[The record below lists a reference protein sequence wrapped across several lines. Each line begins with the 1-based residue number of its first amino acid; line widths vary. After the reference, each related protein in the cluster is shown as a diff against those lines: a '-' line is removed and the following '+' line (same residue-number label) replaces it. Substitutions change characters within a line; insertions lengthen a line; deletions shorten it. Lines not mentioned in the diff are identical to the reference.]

1 MRLTTVLSPGKLLWR
16 VGSFKTTESDLS
28 LPRNALERNVIWQQ
42 YPDLRLGQLILN
54 LEYRLPLYQI
64 EDEELVT
71 ALKSLYKGVEN
82 EE

>member
-1 MRLTTVLSPGKLLWR
+1 MRNPDRIPKILNEIEK
-16 VGSFKTTESDLS
+16 
-28 LPRNALERNVIWQQ
+28 IWQQ

-71 ALKSLYKGVEN
+71 ALKSLYKGVKN